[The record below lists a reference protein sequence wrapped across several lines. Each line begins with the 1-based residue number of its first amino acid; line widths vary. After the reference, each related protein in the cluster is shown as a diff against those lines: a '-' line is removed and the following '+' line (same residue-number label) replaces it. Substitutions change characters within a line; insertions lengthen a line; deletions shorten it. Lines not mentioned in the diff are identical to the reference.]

1 MLIPLNLTH
10 LLVISSLI
18 KVGHTSYNNQPIKIT
33 SINMFYMSI
42 LQKLTDGSSGP
53 LVTPLNVIFKG
64 YLANG
69 ANIIIG
75 SK

>member
-1 MLIPLNLTH
+1 
-10 LLVISSLI
+10 
-18 KVGHTSYNNQPIKIT
+18 
-33 SINMFYMSI
+33 MSI
-42 LQKLTDGSSGP
+42 LQELTDGSSGP
-53 LVTPLNVIFKG
+53 LVTPFNVILKG